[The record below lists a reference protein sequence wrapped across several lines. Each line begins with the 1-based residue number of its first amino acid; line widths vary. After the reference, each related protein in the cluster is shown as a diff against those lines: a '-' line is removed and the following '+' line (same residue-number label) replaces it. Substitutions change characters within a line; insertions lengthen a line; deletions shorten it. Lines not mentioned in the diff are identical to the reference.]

1 MSDSRSKIYF
11 MTGLYLICMCVLMLQ
26 VAETRLLSVIAWY
39 YLAFFAIS
47 MAMFGMTAGSLFIY
61 FKSQLFPAERLFE
74 HLAWIAV
81 ALAVSVVASLISL
94 VSSVVFA
101 RLNSG
106 IMMLLWLKLIL
117 GILPPYFFAGMG
129 VSLALTRSPYPV
141 GQVYGVDLLGAASGC
156 LVALAVLSW
165 MDGCSALIAIA
176 AIAAL
181 GAASFRAAW
190 VASGPRQPP
199 LRVSNIWLIRHPLH
213 LAVLFAALAVL
224 NAAVQPRGIRPLFVK
239 DKLENVVPAA
249 QEWNSFS
256 RIRAEKAVIQSPS
269 MWGPSPKL
277 PPGEVSQ
284 RWMNIDGA
292 AGTAMYS
299 FDGDLKKADFLRYDI
314 TNLAYSIRNSGR
326 AAVIGVGGGRDLLSA
341 YLFGFRNIT
350 GVELNPIFVE
360 FLQSRFRDYNHVAD
374 LPGVTLHV
382 DEARSW
388 FARTR
393 QNFDL
398 IQMSLVD
405 TWAATGAGAF
415 SLSENGLYTVQGWQ
429 HFLDALTPQGVF
441 TVSRWYSPTDVR
453 ETARL
458 LSLAAASLRS
468 SGVAD
473 PEKHIFL
480 AGMSRLSTII
490 VSKAPFSVDDL
501 RKLREVTS
509 VLGFTILIGPGQ
521 PAADPLL
528 TEVLKA
534 DTPTA
539 IERIV
544 ESSHLD
550 LRPPTDNR
558 PFFFN
563 QVVFTDLV
571 SLRNATLDLEGVA
584 GGNLRAAKTIGII
597 VVLSLILVLSTMIAP
612 SLRSVR
618 QVQASLAWLGTL
630 YFVLI
635 GLGFMFVE
643 ISIIQLVSL
652 FLGYPVYGLAIGLF
666 SIILSTGIGS
676 LVSERFPLTTPLR
689 LFGWATLLCLFVVLL
704 TVWFPLLVEAFEREG
719 LAMRALISLVAT
731 VPSGLLMG
739 FGFPTG
745 MRLVNAIDT
754 RPTPWFWA
762 VNGSAG
768 VLAAGTA
775 VGVSI
780 AFSISAS
787 LWVGAA
793 CYLILGPISIALH
806 NLGTVSAV
814 RRSSGSKLALGARG

>member
-1 MSDSRSKIYF
+1 
-11 MTGLYLICMCVLMLQ
+11 MTGLYFICMCVLMLQ
-26 VAETRLLSVIAWY
+26 IAETRLLSVIAWY

-47 MAMFGMTAGSLFIY
+47 MAMFGMTAGSLFVY

-74 HLAWIAV
+74 NLAWIAV
-81 ALAVSVVASLISL
+81 AFAIAVGASLISL
-94 VSSVVFA
+94 VSSVVLA
-101 RLNSG
+101 GLDSG
-106 IMMLLWLKLIL
+106 MMVLLWLKLIL

-129 VSLALTRSPYPV
+129 ISLSLTRSPYPV
-141 GQVYGVDLLGAASGC
+141 GQVYGVDLMGAASGC
-156 LVALAVLSW
+156 LLALAVLSW

-181 GAASFRAAW
+181 AAAAFRVAW
-190 VASGPRQPP
+190 LGSEPKQPP
-199 LRVSNIWLIRHPLH
+199 LRVSNFWLLRHPIY
-213 LAVLFAALAVL
+213 LAVLFAALGAL
-224 NAAVQPRGIRPLFVK
+224 NTAIQPRGIGPIVVK
-239 DKLENVVPAA
+239 DQLEKALPAA

-256 RIRAEKAVIQSPS
+256 RIRAETAITQSPRL
-269 MWGPSPKL
+269 WGPSPKL

-284 RWMNIDGA
+284 RSMAIDGS
-292 AGTAMYS
+292 AGTVMYR
-299 FDGDLKKADFLRYDI
+299 FDGDLNEVDFLRYDI
-314 TNLAYSIRNSGR
+314 TNLAYWIRHRGR

-341 YLFGFRNIT
+341 YLFGFRDIT
-350 GVELNPIFVE
+350 GVELNPIFVR
-360 FLQSRFRDYNHVAD
+360 FLESRFRDYSHVAD
-374 LPGVTLHV
+374 LPGLNLYV

-398 IQMSLVD
+398 IEMSLVD

-429 HFLDALTPQGVF
+429 HFVDALTPQGVF
-441 TVSRWYSPTDVR
+441 TVSRWYSPTNIR

-468 SGVAD
+468 RGVAD

-480 AGMSRLSTII
+480 AGTSPLSTII
-490 VSKAPFSVDDL
+490 VSKAPFSADDL
-501 RKLREVTS
+501 GKLREVTLA
-509 VLGFTILIGPGQ
+509 LGFTILVGPGH
-521 PAADPLL
+521 PAVDPVLA
-528 TEVLKA
+528 EVLKA
-534 DTPTA
+534 DSPAT

-544 ESSHLD
+544 ESNHLD
-550 LRPPTDNR
+550 VRPPTDNR

-563 QVVFTDLV
+563 QVILTDLV
-571 SLRNATLDLEGVA
+571 SLRNASRDLAGVTH
-584 GGNLRAAKTIGII
+584 GNLEAAKTIGII
-597 VVLSLILVLSTMIAP
+597 VVLSLILVLSTMIVP
-612 SLRSVR
+612 SLPSVR
-618 QVQASLAWLGTL
+618 QVPISLAWLGTL
-630 YFVLI
+630 YFALI

-643 ISIIQLVSL
+643 ISIIQRVSL

-676 LVSERFPLTTPLR
+676 LVSERLPLTTPLR
-689 LFGWATLLCLFVVLL
+689 LFGWATLLCLFIVLL
-704 TVWFPLLVEAFEREG
+704 TVWFPLLVEAFEGEG
-719 LAMRALISLVAT
+719 LVVRALVSLVAT

-768 VLAAGTA
+768 VLAAGAA

-780 AFSISAS
+780 TFSISAS

-793 CYLILGPISIALH
+793 CYLILGPIGVSLHHIGTAGAALCR
-806 NLGTVSAV
+806 SAQPT
-814 RRSSGSKLALGARG
+814 LP